1 MPNAMGQLRPKP
13 TERPRLSRR
22 TTVFLACLG
31 LSAFLWLLRTLSQEY
46 AETLSIPV
54 AFVNAPEERIL
65 MNELP
70 VTLNVEVQALGF
82 DVLWHKLNPQ
92 HETLTIDLKEEKLRK
107 VTHEGKS
114 KQFLLSSTQ
123 LIKLDGLFSPSITEL
138 KLLPDT
144 LYFEFVKRQSKKVPV
159 KLTGEITYSED
170 VAPQGEPKVVPAKV
184 VVFGPQ
190 ELLSE
195 LRFVETESVK
205 LKDVSENNTT
215 KITLKP
221 FANPRL
227 LSTETQEIEVNVN
240 VIPAGKKELAV
251 RYSIVGKT
259 ASRKWKGAPNEIKV
273 TVKVPRE
280 RLEKITTESFSFS
293 IEPKDAKNGEKVKV
307 RCDRKP
313 DGILDITWEPLEV
326 QLEPIN

>member
-1 MPNAMGQLRPKP
+1 MPKAMGQLRPIP

-31 LSAFLWLLRTLSQEY
+31 LSAFLWMLRTLSQEY

-54 AFVNAPEERIL
+54 AFINPPEERIL
-65 MNELP
+65 MDELP
-70 VTLNVEVQALGF
+70 TNLEVQVQALGF
-82 DVLWHKLNPQ
+82 DVLWHKLKPH
-92 HETLTIDLKEEKLRK
+92 HETLTIDFNEEKLRK
-107 VTHEGKS
+107 VMHEGKS
-114 KQFLLSSTQ
+114 KQFLLTSSQ
-123 LIKLDGLFSPSITEL
+123 LAKLDGLFSPSITEL

-144 LYFEFVKRQSKKVPV
+144 LYFQFVKLQSKKVPV
-159 KLTGEITYSED
+159 KLTGEITYNED
-170 VAPQGEPKVVPAKV
+170 AAPKGEPKIEPTRIVVY
-184 VVFGPQ
+184 GPQ

-195 LRFVETESVK
+195 LKFVETESVK
-205 LKDVSENNTT
+205 LKDVSENSTT
-215 KITLKP
+215 KVALKP
-221 FANPRL
+221 FFNSRL
-227 LSTETQEIEVNVN
+227 LSTETQEVEVNVN

-259 ASRKWKGAPNEIKV
+259 ASRKWKGAPNEIKI
-273 TVKVPRE
+273 TVKAPRE

-313 DGILDITWEPLEV
+313 EGILDITWEPLEV